1 MTRTRTQPDTTLRE
15 LVEAPGAT
23 LLAGCY
29 DGVSARLVEEAGF
42 EAAHMSGFAVAG
54 SLLGQPD
61 VGLLTM
67 TEMADAAAR
76 LAKVLSIPLLAD
88 ADTGYGNAINVIRT
102 VEAYIAGG
110 VAGLHLED
118 QVMSKRCGHLAGK
131 DVIEAEEMAGKVR
144 AAVDTRDASNT
155 DIVIVARTDARAME
169 GLDAAIERGRRY
181 RDAGADLLFVE
192 ALQSPAEVEAVA
204 ATFPEVPLVY
214 NASAARP
221 PDFTMAELGE
231 LGFSIVLAPITSLLS
246 GTKAMQAA
254 LTDLHA
260 NGPTAERLDA
270 MTSYEEFLNLV
281 GIDDIKVQQDRYR

>member
-1 MTRTRTQPDTTLRE
+1 
-15 LVEAPGAT
+15 LVDAPGAT

-29 DGVSARLVEEAGF
+29 DGVSARLVEGAGF

-118 QVMSKRCGHLAGK
+118 QVMPKRCGHLAGK
-131 DVIEAEEMAGKVR
+131 DVIEADDMAGKVR
-144 AAVDTRDASNT
+144 AAVDTRDASGT
-155 DIVIVARTDARAME
+155 DIVIVARTDARAIE

-192 ALQSPAEVEAVA
+192 ALQSPAEVETVA
-204 ATFPEVPLVY
+204 AAFPDVPLVY

-221 PDFTMAELGE
+221 PDFTMDALGE

-246 GTKAMQAA
+246 GTKAIQEA
-254 LTDLHA
+254 LADLRS

-270 MTSYEEFLNLV
+270 MTSYEDFLSLV
-281 GIDDIKVQQDRYR
+281 GIDDIRTQEDRYR

>member
-1 MTRTRTQPDTTLRE
+1 MSAARLRE
-15 LVEAPGAT
+15 LVDAPGAT

-42 EAAHMSGFAVAG
+42 DAAHMSGFAVAG

-76 LAKVLSIPLLAD
+76 LARVLSIPLLAD

-118 QVMSKRCGHLAGK
+118 QVMPKRCGHLAGK
-131 DVIEAEEMAGKVR
+131 DVIEVDEMAGKLR
-144 AAVDTRDASNT
+144 AAIDARKASAS
-155 DIVIVARTDARAME
+155 DIVIVARTDARAIE

-192 ALQSPAEVEAVA
+192 ALESPAEIETVA
-204 ATFPEVPLVY
+204 TAFADVPLVF

-221 PDFTMAELGE
+221 PEFTMDELGE
-231 LGFSIVLAPITSLLS
+231 LGFSIVFAPITALLS
-246 GTKAMQAA
+246 ATRAIQSA
-254 LTDLHA
+254 LAELLA
-260 NGPTAERLDA
+260 RGPTAERLDA
-270 MTSYEEFLNLV
+270 MASYDEFLRLV
-281 GIDDIKVQQDRYR
+281 GIDHITTQEDRYR